1 MKMTHTDIS
10 TEWQKLY
17 DEHAAA
23 RDAHFKAFAAVNQ
36 KFVAIGQGQS
46 NINPTDDELSEFE
59 KTWDVW
65 EDVKRR
71 MSAFVKKHA

>member
-10 TEWQKLY
+10 AEWLKLC

-23 RDAHFKAFAAVNQ
+23 RDAHLKAFAAVNQ
-36 KFVAIGQGQS
+36 KFAAIGQGQS
-46 NINPTDDELSEFE
+46 KTNPTDDELSEFE
-59 KTWDVW
+59 KTWDMW

-71 MSAFVKKHA
+71 ISAFVKKYA